1 MNRHRT
7 TSRGIEINPEDNIM
21 QQHNGKK
28 QRNDDGETD
37 TASEN
42 DDDDHQRA
50 PHDTDALNINQNGQR
65 HRSLS
70 SKVSIREINFSR
82 TILNKKLSCLRYFCR
97 KNCPFPE
104 KNYPVRS
111 LDFFLAVQKIEN
123 TLKMKKKCLES
134 KKSLD

>member
-1 MNRHRT
+1 MSSLSAAKLYGFVLFYFKDEKPKIDNSHIMNRHRT

-65 HRSLS
+65 KRSL
-70 SKVSIREINFSR
+70 
-82 TILNKKLSCLRYFCR
+82 
-97 KNCPFPE
+97 
-104 KNYPVRS
+104 
-111 LDFFLAVQKIEN
+111 
-123 TLKMKKKCLES
+123 
-134 KKSLD
+134 